1 MLQGNIFPAP
11 LIALDAGG
19 LRSQESIA
27 GGLGPSEGPMSIVRL
42 RETEATQPEL
52 SWLERFHAGDR
63 GVLEQIYREHFAT
76 VDAAVGSVLTGA
88 DRETLIHEVFF
99 RLLRDESFRRAFRG
113 GDLAAWLAV
122 VGRHQAID
130 YTRRRNRESP
140 AGIDL
145 GSSLPNGEELARS
158 AEARLLIERFLR
170 DVLPPA
176 WRGVFE
182 ARFISHLSQSE
193 AAAALGKRRTTLAYQ
208 ELRIRQ
214 MLRKFLI
221 EDA

>member
-1 MLQGNIFPAP
+1 MLRRESCPFVGLAPLVRLIDAGMLQGNILPAP
-11 LIALDAGG
+11 PLA
-19 LRSQESIA
+19 
-27 GGLGPSEGPMSIVRL
+27 RL
-42 RETEATQPEL
+42 RETEAPRPE
-52 SWLERFHAGDR
+52 WLDRFYAGERR
-63 GVLEQIYREHFAT
+63 VLEEIYREHFDT
-76 VDAAVGSVLTGA
+76 VDTAVGTVLSGA

-99 RLLRDESFRRAFRG
+99 RVLQDEGFRRAFRG
-113 GDLAAWLAV
+113 GDLGAWLAV
-122 VGRHQAID
+122 VGRNQAID
-130 YTRRRNRESP
+130 YTRRRNREAP

-145 GSSLPNGEELARS
+145 GATMSNGEELARS
-158 AEARLLIERFLR
+158 TEARLLVERFVR

-214 MLRKFLI
+214 MLRKFLL

>member
-1 MLQGNIFPAP
+1 MLHSNILPAP
-11 LIALDAGG
+11 VVPLTEGESAPVPVTWLD
-19 LRSQESIA
+19 
-27 GGLGPSEGPMSIVRL
+27 
-42 RETEATQPEL
+42 
-52 SWLERFHAGDR
+52 RFHAGER
-63 GVLEQIYREHFAT
+63 AVLEEVYRQHFAT
-76 VDAAVGSVLTGA
+76 VEGAVGSVLGGA

-99 RLLRDESFRRAFRG
+99 RVLRDEGFRRAFRG
-113 GDLAAWLAV
+113 GDMGAWLAV
-122 VGRHQAID
+122 VARNQAID

-145 GSSLPNGEELARS
+145 SSRSGSGDEMARS
-158 AEARLLIERFLR
+158 AEARLLIERFVR

-176 WRGVFE
+176 WRDVFE

-214 MLRKFLI
+214 MLRKFLL

>member
-1 MLQGNIFPAP
+1 MLQSTTLPAP
-11 LIALDAGG
+11 PVVQLTESSA
-19 LRSQESIA
+19 RS
-27 GGLGPSEGPMSIVRL
+27 
-42 RETEATQPEL
+42 ETP
-52 SWLERFHAGDR
+52 WLERFYAGER
-63 GVLEQIYREHFAT
+63 RALEEVYRQHFDT
-76 VDAAVGSVLTGA
+76 VESAVGTVLAGA

-99 RLLRDESFRRAFRG
+99 RVLRDETFRRAFRG
-113 GDLAAWLAV
+113 GDLGAWLAV
-122 VGRHQAID
+122 VARNQAID

-145 GSSLPNGEELARS
+145 GASRGNGDELARS

-182 ARFISHLSQSE
+182 ARFIAHMSQSE

-214 MLRKFLI
+214 LLRKFLL